1 MSGRKTGIRREK
13 IENGTNEY
21 GRGSE
26 YEVEKRKGIV
36 MRKRR
41 GSSYEKKKREPEE
54 KKAYKRKMQEK
65 N

>member
-54 KKAYKRKMQEK
+54 KKSI
-65 N
+65 